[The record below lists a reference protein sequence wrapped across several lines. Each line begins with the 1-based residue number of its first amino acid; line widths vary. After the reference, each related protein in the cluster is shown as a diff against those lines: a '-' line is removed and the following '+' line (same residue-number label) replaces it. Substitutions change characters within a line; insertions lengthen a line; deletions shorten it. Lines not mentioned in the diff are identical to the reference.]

1 MFAEDLLVALRR
13 DGFSAPAIVRYV
25 REIATRV
32 VRRLPHHAELAR
44 SVAATAIV
52 LFALQFCASLLLAWA
67 YERRLGV
74 AYLVS
79 SSAIL
84 LAASFWLLFHIG
96 LAHPVQGG
104 REMRRIPFP
113 VALTLARLVSIPAI
127 VLLIHER
134 RWHAA
139 VWVYAA
145 SASTDVID
153 GVMARAWRLESRMGS
168 VLDPI
173 TDIAFN
179 SSVFVALTEVREL
192 PAWVTG
198 LMLARYALL
207 VFGTIY
213 LYLFVGPVRIQPTAF
228 GKLTGVVTTLLVGL
242 LLLGLAAWNNVL
254 RHQLR
259 DVFDVGIGLLAL
271 ATIIQVLFIG
281 IANKKALEQPLAE
294 AELPGKVV
302 GDVRW
307 PRR

>member
-1 MFAEDLLVALRR
+1 MFAEDLLVVLRR
-13 DGFSAPAIVRYV
+13 DGFTAPAVVAYV
-25 REIATRV
+25 RQIGARV
-32 VRRLPHHAELAR
+32 VRRLPNHAELAR

-84 LAASFWLLFHIG
+84 LGASFWLLCHIG
-96 LAHPVQGG
+96 LALPAQGG

-127 VLLIHER
+127 VLLIQER
-134 RWHAA
+134 HWHAA
-139 VWVYAA
+139 VWIFAA
-145 SASTDVID
+145 SASTDVLD
-153 GVMARAWRLESRMGS
+153 GVMARAWSLESRVGS

-179 SSVFVALTEVREL
+179 SSVFVALATAREL
-192 PAWVTG
+192 PWWVAG

-207 VFGTIY
+207 VVGTIY
-213 LYLFVGPVRIQPTAF
+213 LYVFVGPVRIQPTAF

-242 LLLGLAAWNNVL
+242 LLLGLAAWNSVL
-254 RHQLR
+254 RHQLQ

-271 ATIIQVLFIG
+271 ATIIQVVFIG
-281 IANKKALEQPLAE
+281 VANKRALAQAPAE
-294 AELPGKVV
+294 VELPGKVV